1 MSQEYILAVG
11 ETDRQRLEIL
21 NRMYNPITQYFLTQN
36 GLKQGM
42 TVLEVGCGTGDM
54 ACWLA
59 NQIGKKGKV
68 VAIDNSSAQIKLS
81 SEKAKN
87 KGINNIEFLCLDV
100 RDLATLNQQFDFAYG
115 RWVISFLPDQHSIFQ
130 NILSVLKSGGILSY
144 ETASNVGEGY
154 FSYPA
159 TPVVA
164 EWFKISEQ
172 FFKKNKFCLDL
183 GNQLFHLY
191 GKLGLSNIQI
201 MANQPI
207 MKTPE
212 EKSVMRIGSTNAK
225 DQLLKLMDEKNY
237 QRYIQGLEAFEQSDA
252 IAGFYRNIL
261 AAGVKV

>member
-87 KGINNIEFLCLDV
+87 KGINNIEF
-100 RDLATLNQQFDFAYG
+100 
-115 RWVISFLPDQHSIFQ
+115 H
-130 NILSVLKSGGILSY
+130 
-144 ETASNVGEGY
+144 
-154 FSYPA
+154 
-159 TPVVA
+159 
-164 EWFKISEQ
+164 
-172 FFKKNKFCLDL
+172 
-183 GNQLFHLY
+183 
-191 GKLGLSNIQI
+191 
-201 MANQPI
+201 
-207 MKTPE
+207 
-212 EKSVMRIGSTNAK
+212 
-225 DQLLKLMDEKNY
+225 
-237 QRYIQGLEAFEQSDA
+237 
-252 IAGFYRNIL
+252 
-261 AAGVKV
+261 